1 MEQKKNNNRSILY
14 VIITILLVF
23 NLGLFYLWQTGKNE
37 RKVLTDVNKEITED
51 NKAKDQ
57 AIAAAEDLIAQYRQ
71 DSLTLAENNIQ
82 ISEEL
87 AKKSNEVAR
96 LAFLLKKEKKNNSD
110 LVEDLNNRM
119 KELMASLVELE
130 EKNAM
135 LTEQNDSL
143 RSQNQDLY
151 REKNNLALEGKKLR
165 TLASRITASEI
176 KLDPLK
182 KTFFTGSEKS
192 TVKASRVKAIRISF
206 SLNANN
212 LAAKGTKDIF
222 VKVTGPEGITLAKPG
237 QGGIVEL
244 LDGTSTKYSLI
255 TSVEY
260 EAETKQVPAIIWQPS
275 GKLTEGKYTVELFTE
290 GYLLGSAAI
299 DLR

>member
-37 RKVLTDVNKEITED
+37 RKVLTDVNKEITLD
-51 NKAKDQ
+51 NKAKDK
-57 AIAAAEDLIAQYRQ
+57 AIAAAEDLIAQYRE
-71 DSLTLAENNIQ
+71 DSLKLAENNIQ

-96 LAFLLKKEKKNNSD
+96 LAFLLKKEKKNNSE
-110 LVEDLNNRM
+110 LVGELNNRI
-119 KELMASLVELE
+119 KDLMASLVELE
-130 EKNAM
+130 EKNAT
-135 LTEQNDSL
+135 LTVQNDSL
-143 RSQNQDLY
+143 RSQNQELF
-151 REKNNLALEGKKLR
+151 REKNDLALEGKKLK
-165 TLASRITASEI
+165 TLASRLTASEI
-176 KLDPLK
+176 KVDPLK
-182 KTFFTGSEKS
+182 KTLFTGSEKS
-192 TVKASRVKAIRISF
+192 TVKANRVKAIRISF
-206 SLNANN
+206 SLNANK
-212 LAAKGTKDIF
+212 LAAKGTKDIY

-237 QGGIVEL
+237 QGGILEL

-260 EAETKQVPAIIWQPS
+260 EAETKQVPAIIWQPT

-290 GYLLGSAAI
+290 GYLLGSAAL